1 MSTRT
6 FTDDEQASIRHALL
20 HLEANKIAEQPPRR
34 PGYGGW
40 YRGNP
45 TAFIERHG
53 KAIAFLRSLLPPSAK
68 EGRSGR

>member
-20 HLEANKIAEQPPRR
+20 HLEANKIADRDY

-40 YRGNP
+40 YRGNL
-45 TAFIERHG
+45 TEFVERHG
-53 KAIAFLRSLLPPSAK
+53 KAIALLRSLLPPSAK

>member
-6 FTDDEQASIRHALL
+6 FTDDEQASIKHALL
-20 HLEANKIAEQPPRR
+20 HLEANKI

-40 YRGNP
+40 YRGNL
-45 TAFIERHG
+45 TEFVERHG
-53 KAIAFLRSLLPPSAK
+53 KAIALLRSLLPPSAK